1 MILKKIIKNSKN
13 AIFKMQQRI
22 NKKKHN
28 GFTEEIDKI
37 ALSSSNDRKM
47 ESIDLTETYAYRT
60 RKDLVNKK
68 RD

>member
-1 MILKKIIKNSKN
+1 
-13 AIFKMQQRI
+13 MQQRF

-37 ALSSSNDRKM
+37 ALSSSNNKKI